1 MNTSAIGGSPCDYF
15 LWFRGGLFAAREIDL
30 IIYSISCKGAKTKK
44 SIKLYSES
52 FFVRVFCKV
61 DTYIGQFKDFVEKK
75 KW

>member
-30 IIYSISCKGAKTKK
+30 IIYSISWQRSEDKK
-44 SIKLYSES
+44 SSKTLQLE
-52 FFVRVFCKV
+52 FFVRVFCNV
-61 DTYIGQFKDFVEKK
+61 DTYIGLFKDFVEKK